1 MKKKNEILTAQASD
15 FNKTFDRYEWMP
27 FDSLLLDYMPA
38 WHRLLRQQPES
49 LIRFEEIPHTFS
61 TEHQRAAWDSFL
73 FGDIKAFNLLTNNEG
88 RPLFPLESEIG
99 HFDYIEGD
107 FPAQLEGEILFED
120 IPDQIS
126 EVGDFNYYP
135 RWGGIPPH
143 WTFKL
148 HQHIRGEAS
157 AFFSQENTRVLHV
170 GYKRIGTFTTPKKIL
185 FYFDKGANNGVI
197 ISALCEGFFYRGISK
212 ELLTLTNSFLDSN
225 FGMAVT
231 DRYLLREEIAFYA
244 ASIMG
249 EQPSVAAIPDEH
261 RPKQQQAQGQIHMLM
276 ANLLFHMK
284 DVRNLDPKKTYS
296 LFQSKS
302 DPTTTKG
309 SNTGTSEV
317 DGEHEPAI
325 DSAAPDKF
333 SDEVV
338 ERYIFREREMGGWEI
353 QFANEMI
360 EIPKSRGCIFINKI
374 LECQEGYT
382 SFELE
387 DKFDPPKSSSEQLQE
402 YQEYI
407 TSYKTTDKRK
417 VEDADQKEWLKG
429 YNKGIKELLEELEE
443 IKEELES
450 HGLIPEDALVKKER
464 LAEINTILS
473 ITKSEAANIA
483 LHREEEDPE
492 VKKKRQ
498 RVDAAIK
505 HARKIITNKNSKIG
519 EHFISNIHKNK
530 VPGAKGFEDR
540 WQYRPA
546 TDIVWE
552 TK

>member
-1 MKKKNEILTAQASD
+1 MKKKNEIITAQASD
-15 FNKTFDRYEWMP
+15 FNKTFGRYEWMP

-88 RPLFPLESEIG
+88 RPLFPLGPEIG

-135 RWGGIPPH
+135 RWGGTPPH

-148 HQHIRGEAS
+148 HQHIRGETS

-212 ELLTLTNSFLDSN
+212 ELLTLTNSFLNSN
-225 FGMAVT
+225 FDKTVIY
-231 DRYLLREEIAFYA
+231 RHLLREEIAFYA
-244 ASIMG
+244 ASLMG
-249 EQPSVAAIPDEH
+249 EFPSAPTIPDEH
-261 RPKQQQAQGQIHMLM
+261 KLKQQEARGQIHRLM
-276 ANLLFHMK
+276 ANLLFHLEY
-284 DVRNLDPKKTYS
+284 VRSLDTGKRYS
-296 LFQSKS
+296 LSQSKP
-302 DPTTTKG
+302 DPITKG
-309 SNTGTSEV
+309 SNEGTTEV
-317 DGEHEPAI
+317 EGEHQEAI
-325 DSAAPDKF
+325 DSASLSNS
-333 SDEVV
+333 SDGGTAQ
-338 ERYIFREREMGGWEI
+338 YIFRKRGMGGWEI
-353 QFANEMI
+353 KFANEMI
-360 EIPKSRGCIFINKI
+360 EIPKSRGCVFIHKI
-374 LECQEGYT
+374 LECREGYT

-387 DKFDPPKSSSEQLQE
+387 DRFDPPKSSSEQQQD
-402 YQEYI
+402 YQEET
-407 TSYKTTDKRK
+407 TSCKTTEKGTI
-417 VEDADQKEWLKG
+417 EDADQKKRLKD
-429 YNKGIKELLEELEE
+429 YNEGIKELLEEQEE
-443 IKEELES
+443 INELLES
-450 HGLIPEDALVKKER
+450 HEINPEEATEKRER
-464 LAEINTILS
+464 LAQIKSILS
-473 ITKSEAANIA
+473 LAKSEAANIA
-483 LHREEEDPE
+483 LGRKEEDPA

-505 HARKIITNKNSKIG
+505 HALKVITEKNGKIG
-519 EHFISNIHKNK
+519 KHLMSNIYKHK
-530 VPGAKGFEDR
+530 VPSAKGFEHK
-540 WQYRPA
+540 WQYRRVA
-546 TDIVWE
+546 DIIWE